1 MARNFYFSEKV
12 RSEMDLYEDL
22 VIEALKIYGQD
33 VYYLPRHLVN
43 EDTLFGDDPTS
54 RFPQTHKIEMY
65 IENVEGFDG
74 EGDLFTRFGV
84 EIRDEV
90 TLVVSRS
97 RWSRQVRRLAS
108 SGITNDRPTEGDL
121 IYLPLTNKIFEV
133 RHVEHEQPFYQIEN
147 LPVYKLR
154 CTLFEYTGEDM
165 DTAIDEIQEIERD
178 GTYQYKVCVAAP
190 KDAQAVAL
198 LDSNYAA
205 HGYVVPGYALSD
217 QLRRITIT
225 AAGTYYTQAPT
236 ITFIGGADSTGVLN
250 VPIGDSAAATA
261 SITNG
266 AVTSIDITDSGNSY
280 VVAPTVVITGGN
292 DDIDSAYNIG
302 DTVSQTFSSGVTI
315 SGEIQ
320 SIILESNGM
329 AIGDSSRCY
338 LLAHVGADDGKY
350 HTFINTGTVPPYN
363 ASTGALMN
371 TTTGATTGLQI
382 NSVVEVNKI
391 SETEQ
396 NETFSDFSDDF
407 LDFSED
413 NPFGDPENQ

>member
-178 GTYQYKVCVAAP
+178 GTYQYKVCVDAP
-190 KDAQAVAL
+190 KDAQATTE

-205 HGYVVPGYALSD
+205 YGYVQPGYALID
-217 QLRRITIT
+217 QLRRVTIT
-225 AAGTYYTQAPT
+225 NGGTYYTQAPT
-236 ITFIGGADSTGVLN
+236 ITFIGGGDSTGVLN
-250 VPIGDSAAATA
+250 VPIGDSATATA
-261 SITNG
+261 TIAGG
-266 AVTSIDITDSGNSY
+266 AVTNISLTDSGNSY
-280 VVAPTVVITGGN
+280 ITAPTVVITGGN
-292 DDIDSAYNIG
+292 DDIDSAYSIG
-302 DTVSQTFSSGVTI
+302 DTVTQTFSSGVTI

-320 SIILESNGM
+320 SIILDS
-329 AIGDSSRCY
+329 AGDSSRCY

-350 HTFINTGTVPPYN
+350 HTFINTSSNVPPFN
-363 ASTGALMN
+363 ASTSAL
-371 TTTGATTGLQI
+371 I
-382 NSVVEVNKI
+382 NSTAGAINGLAVNNVVEINKI